1 MHTMQVKYWKIDDE
15 DIPEDVKSR
24 AIEHMTEM
32 LSQEGDTFYA
42 DYDGYFPDE
51 IDRILGHPKP
61 MYWDLDRGSY
71 IQFDLEL
78 SIMSKDWNKNWI
90 KDLEIFR
97 KWLKIPKRTWDKIDL
112 GFSFENVYENNTKL
126 EFNTMYMEDLTKKDE
141 EYMERA
147 SEIFSDA
154 IHDTLVSLQNSYEY
168 YMYDEEHHI
177 EMAIANDWC
186 FNESG
191 NLVNPD

>member
-1 MHTMQVKYWKIDDE
+1 MQVKYWKIDDE

-24 AIEHMTEM
+24 AIEHITEM
-32 LSQEGDTFYA
+32 LSQEGDTFYS
-42 DYDGYFPDE
+42 DYDGYFPDK

-61 MYWDLDRGSY
+61 MYWDLDRGNY
-71 IQFDLEL
+71 IQFELDLSCNRTLGTVDE
-78 SIMSKDWNKNWI
+78 WQAG
-90 KDLEIFR
+90 LETFR

-112 GFSFENVYENNTKL
+112 GFSFENIRENSTIL
-126 EFNTMYMEDLTKKDE
+126 EFNTIYMEDLTKKDE

-154 IHDTLVSLQNSYEY
+154 IHDTLVSLRDSYEY
-168 YMYDEEHHI
+168 YMYDEENHI

-186 FNESG
+186 FDESG
-191 NLVNPD
+191 DFVYPD